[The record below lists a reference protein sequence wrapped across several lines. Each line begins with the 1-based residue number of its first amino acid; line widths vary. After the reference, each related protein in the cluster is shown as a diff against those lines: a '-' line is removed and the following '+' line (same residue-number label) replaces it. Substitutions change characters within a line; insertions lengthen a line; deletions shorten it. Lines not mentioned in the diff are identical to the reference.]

1 MIETMPINLRNLDK
15 ELISEILLEN
25 RAHKNLWTLCDYGT
39 RFPGTIG
46 EKRAREFIVGELKE
60 YGLKAKLEPF
70 EHLGWKRGTAKVE
83 ILEPF
88 ERELLTISLA
98 SGPSTDPGG
107 ITGEIV
113 SVGNGTPAEFN
124 RAKESIK
131 GNIVLS
137 SSLAPRT
144 ECFPPRQ
151 CHRRAKYGRA
161 VEFGASAFIFMN
173 SQKGMLPQTGSLRQN
188 KLGEIPAVT
197 VPFEEGELL
206 KRYLKMGKLKVRV
219 TVENESFTNKTSN
232 IVAEIPG
239 KNEDE
244 VILVGGHYDS
254 HDNSPGARDNGSGV
268 TTILE
273 LARILAS
280 SGVEFEKTIRFVFFG
295 VEELACVG
303 SSFYVLNHRDEL
315 DKIKLLINLDSPAAR
330 GGKTFD
336 VGGFDDLGKY
346 ILGVSKDISYPMK
359 LRNPSF
365 GGDQVSFLLRGIPAA
380 SIRNSPS
387 PGMFSYQGPITM
399 EDRGWGH
406 TSGDTPDKVSAAD
419 INEGA
424 IVAGRVL
431 IRAADQKGPIAK
443 HRSEDEVNHILQKHG
458 MDEVLR
464 YMQWPN
470 IPIFPW

>member
-1 MIETMPINLRNLDK
+1 MTNNLRNLDK
-15 ELISEILLEN
+15 ELVSEILLEN
-25 RAHKNLWTLCDYGT
+25 RALENLWALCDYGT

-46 EKRAREFIVGELKE
+46 EKLAREFIVKELKE

-70 EHLGWKRGTAKVE
+70 EHQGWKRGTAKVE
-83 ILEPF
+83 ILIPF

-98 SGPSTDPGG
+98 GGPSTDPEG
-107 ITGEIV
+107 ITGEVV

-124 RAKESIK
+124 KVKDRIK

-137 SSLAPRT
+137 SSLAPRS
-144 ECFPPRQ
+144 ECLPPRQ

-188 KLGEIPAVT
+188 RLGEIPAVT

-206 KRYLKMGKLKVRV
+206 KRYNKMGNLKLRI

-232 IVAEIPG
+232 IVTEIPG

-244 VILVGGHYDS
+244 VIIIGGHYDS

-268 TTILE
+268 TSILE
-273 LARILAS
+273 LARILYS
-280 SGVEFEKTIRFVFFG
+280 TGVEFEKTIRFVFFG

-303 SSFYVLNHRDEL
+303 SSSYVLNHLDEL
-315 DKIKLLINLDSPAAR
+315 DNIKLLLNLDSPAAR

-336 VGGFDDLGKY
+336 VGGFTDLGKF
-346 ILGVSKDISYPMK
+346 ILGVSKEISYPMK

-380 SIRNSPS
+380 SIRNSPA

-406 TSGDTPDKVSAAD
+406 TLGDTPDKVSAAD

-424 IVAGRVL
+424 IIAGRVL
-431 IRAADQKGPIAK
+431 LRAADQKGAIAK
-443 HRSEDEVNHILQKHG
+443 HRSESEVTNILQKHG

-464 YMQWPN
+464 YMQWPTL
-470 IPIFPW
+470 PIYPW

>member
-1 MIETMPINLRNLDK
+1 MSKTMPNNTRMLDK

-25 RAHKNLWTLCDYGT
+25 RCLENLWALCDHGT
-39 RFPGTIG
+39 RFPGTTG
-46 EKRAREFIVGELKE
+46 EKMARDFIVGELKE

-70 EHLGWKRGTAKVE
+70 EHLGWRRGTAKVE
-83 ILEPF
+83 ILKPF
-88 ERELLTISLA
+88 ERELQTISLA
-98 SGPSTDPGG
+98 GGPSTDSEG

-113 SVGNGTPAEFN
+113 TVGNGTPAEFN
-124 RAKESIK
+124 RAKESVK

-137 SSLAPRT
+137 SSLSPRT
-144 ECFPPRQ
+144 ECIPPRQ

-161 VEFGASAFIFMN
+161 VEFGASAFIFTN
-173 SQKGMLPQTGSLRQN
+173 SQRGMLPQTGSLRQN
-188 KLGEIPAVT
+188 RLGEIPAVT

-206 KRYLKMGKLKVRV
+206 KRYIKMGKLKVRV

-244 VILVGGHYDS
+244 VILIGGHYDS
-254 HDNSPGARDNGSGV
+254 HDNSPGAMDNGSGV
-268 TTILE
+268 TTLLE

-280 SGVEFEKTIRFVFFG
+280 TGVEFEKTIRFVFFG

-303 SSFYVLNHRDEL
+303 SSFYVLNHLDEL
-315 DKIKLLINLDSPAAR
+315 DKIKLMMNLDSPAAR

-336 VGGFDDLGKY
+336 IGGFDDLGKFV
-346 ILGVSKDISYPMK
+346 LGVSMDISYPMK

-365 GGDQVSFLLRGIPAA
+365 GGDQASFIVRGIPSA

-424 IVAGRVL
+424 IVACRVL
-431 IRAADQKGPIAK
+431 IRAADQKGPIAR

-470 IPIFPW
+470 IPIYPW